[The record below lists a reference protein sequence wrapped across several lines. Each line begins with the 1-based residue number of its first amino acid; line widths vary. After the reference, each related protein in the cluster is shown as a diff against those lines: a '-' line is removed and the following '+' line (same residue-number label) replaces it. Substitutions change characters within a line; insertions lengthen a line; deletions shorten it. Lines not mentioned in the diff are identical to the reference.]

1 VGTRTVITLI
11 FLLLPFVS
19 AYSQATNSSL
29 SETHQR
35 IRKAVDAGEI
45 QIAISELR
53 TLRDTDASAFSAN
66 NFDYLLGRLSERAGD
81 AAGAQAGYESVA
93 SRNSLLASHAV
104 WRLAQLA
111 RSSGDLVLERERL
124 RQFLISTSSNQ
135 LREVAILRL
144 GESFWESGD
153 FSAIPGVLRP
163 LISSTNKPLAREAM
177 TLTAEALLRIGKTPE
192 ARDIFVRLL
201 MQMPDASRPD
211 DFALTAARE
220 LDKLESSQTQRV
232 PLSEAEHL
240 LRASVYQFNR
250 DFDGA
255 RVHYEAVVQQN
266 PKNPTVPNAL
276 YQIGRGYYLQQRYD
290 DALKYFQRVSNEFPE
305 SSSAR
310 DAIAFTAGSYNRMKR
325 TDDAIAAYKL
335 FITRFPDAPNL
346 DRTYLNIVDA
356 LHEAGRHGEALD
368 WVRQI
373 RSRFSGQL
381 GATLALFAQ
390 MRIHL
395 AQGSWSEVV
404 ADAGELKRI
413 SDLGGTRVAGGT
425 SVSEIT
431 FLQALALEQLGK
443 SAEAI
448 ELYLSVPDG
457 RNEYYGQLATDR
469 LQALAGSA
477 STGTLITRREQ
488 SLRTQAKQALDRGQ
502 AEEGRVLAQS
512 ALRLGG
518 NAHRKETIEILKRAY
533 QSLPAYSPAI
543 PALVSLGR
551 QNLFAGDSSD
561 KKSSIADELL
571 FLGLYDEAV
580 PLLSIIG
587 SPTTPSQSNGSTSA
601 VVNEYTIA
609 SLALRGGLADTAV
622 RYGERLWRT
631 IPADLVLELAP
642 RQLVD
647 LLYPVP
653 HRDSLL
659 KHATTRGVDP
669 RFVLSIARQESR
681 FQAAAK
687 SVAAARGMMQFIP
700 STADEV
706 AKQLGKS
713 NFQQDEL
720 YNPDT
725 AVLFGSH
732 YLASLFREFPSEPEA
747 VAGAY
752 NGGSDNVARWIARSR
767 SNDAE
772 RYVPEIGFAQTKDYI
787 FKVMTNFRAYQ
798 QFYDSNLQRQ

>member
-1 VGTRTVITLI
+1 
-11 FLLLPFVS
+11 
-19 AYSQATNSSL
+19 
-29 SETHQR
+29 
-35 IRKAVDAGEI
+35 
-45 QIAISELR
+45 
-53 TLRDTDASAFSAN
+53 
-66 NFDYLLGRLSERAGD
+66 
-81 AAGAQAGYESVA
+81 
-93 SRNSLLASHAV
+93 
-104 WRLAQLA
+104 
-111 RSSGDLVLERERL
+111 
-124 RQFLISTSSNQ
+124 
-135 LREVAILRL
+135 
-144 GESFWESGD
+144 
-153 FSAIPGVLRP
+153 
-163 LISSTNKPLAREAM
+163 M
-177 TLTAEALLRIGKTPE
+177 TLTGEALLRSGKTQE
-192 ARDIFVRLL
+192 ARDIFVRIL
-201 MQMPDASRPD
+201 MQMPDAARPD
-211 DFALTAARE
+211 DFALAAARA
-220 LDKLESSQTQRV
+220 LDHLESTQTPRV
-232 PLSEAEHL
+232 ALSEPEHL

-266 PKNPTVPNAL
+266 PQNPTVPNAL
-276 YQIGRGYYLQQRYD
+276 YQVGRGYYQQQRYD

-305 SSSAR
+305 STSAR

-335 FITRFPDAPNL
+335 FISRFPDAPNL

-356 LHEAGRHGEALD
+356 LHEAGRHKEALD
-368 WVRQI
+368 WVRQT
-373 RSRFSGQL
+373 RTRFSGQL

-395 AQGSWSEVV
+395 AQGSWSEVIS
-404 ADAGELKRI
+404 DALELRKI

-425 SVSEIT
+425 TTAEIA
-431 FLQALALEQLGK
+431 FLQALALEHLGRP
-443 SAEAI
+443 SEAI
-448 ELYLSVPDG
+448 DVYLSLPDG

-469 LQALAGSA
+469 LKALAGSPNTA
-477 STGTLITRREQ
+477 QLISRREQ
-488 SLRTQAKQALDRGQ
+488 SLRTLAKEALDRGN
-502 AEEGRVLAQS
+502 AEEARVLAQS
-512 ALRLGG
+512 ALRLGS
-518 NAHRKETIEILKRAY
+518 NANRKETIEILKRAY
-533 QSLPAYSPAI
+533 QSLPAYSPAT
-543 PALVSLGR
+543 PALISLGR
-551 QNLFAGDSSD
+551 QNLVSGEQFPSD
-561 KKSSIADELL
+561 NKSSTADELL

-580 PLLSIIG
+580 PLITVPAG
-587 SPTTPSQSNGSTSA
+587 SPPQSGSNGVSTPVA
-601 VVNEYTIA
+601 NEYTIA
-609 SLALRGGLADTAV
+609 VLALRAGLADTAV

-631 IPADLVLELAP
+631 VPADFVLELAP

-659 KHATTRGVDP
+659 KHAPARGVDP

-700 STADEV
+700 STANEV
-706 AKQLGKS
+706 AKQLGRS

-725 AVLFGSH
+725 AILFGSQ

-787 FKVMTNFRAYQ
+787 LKVMTNFRAYQ